1 MIRLQANKKGFTLIE
16 LIVLILVLGIM
27 AATVAPKFIDAQGTE
42 EITVQNQL
50 VSMLRNIQL
59 RRMQQTVQVQCF
71 DVRVTEYKISML
83 ATEAGNGPN
92 CDTTDASSHTN
103 TTLQLDSSGDVS
115 FDVSGGDY
123 TFSFDG
129 LGRPTGACAS
139 SCVITIIGQSSR
151 QVSINAQGF
160 IESVGS

>member
-16 LIVLILVLGIM
+16 LIVMILVLGIM
-27 AATVAPKFIDAQGTE
+27 AATVVPKFFDARGTE
-42 EITVQNQL
+42 EVTVQNQL

-59 RRMQQTVQVQCF
+59 RRMQQTVQEQCF

-83 ATEAGNGPN
+83 ATEVGNGPN
-92 CDTTDASSHTN
+92 CDTSDASIHTT
-103 TTLQLDSSGDVS
+103 TTLTLESGGEVS

-129 LGRPTGACAS
+129 MGRPTGACAS
-139 SCVITIIGQSSR
+139 SCVITVIGQSNR